1 MPIVPVVPIALVVLL
16 LLLLV
21 QLPNSSPL
29 NQKIFPKRIYN
40 LYTFSIHNHLISN
53 SYILFSPTY
62 STYNL
67 SAIQFPIQIS
77 SALNSIHL
85 FHDVKTLSLYLL
97 LSTSFFLKL
106 SSYTSY
112 FRIQFYSFV
121 FSLKRQRS
129 CDRYNRDIP
138 PSLYCIFFLLGPF
151 F

>member
-1 MPIVPVVPIALVVLL
+1 MPVVPIALVVLL
-16 LLLLV
+16 LLLPLV
-21 QLPNSSPL
+21 HLPNSSPL
-29 NQKIFPKRIYN
+29 NQKIFPKRIYT
-40 LYTFSIHNHLISN
+40 LYTFSIYNHLISH
-53 SYILFSPTY
+53 SYILFSLTY

-112 FRIQFYSFV
+112 FRIQYQSFV
-121 FSLKRQRS
+121 F
-129 CDRYNRDIP
+129 
-138 PSLYCIFFLLGPF
+138 FLEKAKKL
-151 F
+151 